1 MRRAVAEQEG
11 TPYYLAAK
19 FPSER
24 AAGRVYFQIQKLIDN
39 PEADLSEYRFQI
51 QGVWHVAVVGDAP
64 SKELA
69 EELEKWLSSGESVE
83 LSGDALEFLFRRR
96 AEQIKHGPWVERHYR
111 PGRRFR
117 FRE

>member
-1 MRRAVAEQEG
+1 VSGEERSSR
-11 TPYYLAAK
+11 YHRAAK
-19 FPSER
+19 FSGER
-24 AAGRVYFQIQKLIDN
+24 EAGAVYFRVQKLIDT
-39 PEADLSEYRFQI
+39 PDADLSAYRFQI

-69 EELEKWLSSGESVE
+69 EELEKWLSSGEPVE
-83 LSGDALEFLFRRR
+83 LSEDVLEFLFRRR

-117 FRE
+117 FGK